1 MIRRSG
7 LLLVLAA
14 QTACAPGLAGARQ
27 TEAVAGTRDHSI
39 IEAVDMVDLQVA
51 NLFEAVEKLHPEWIR
66 GRQTNAAARDRMS
79 GQVLAG
85 NSELFVDGQRQGSI
99 DLMRSMR
106 ISEVSFIKF
115 YSASEA
121 QVKFGSR
128 NNTTAI
134 AVTTAK

>member
-1 MIRRSG
+1 MIRRWP

-14 QTACAPGLAGARQ
+14 QTACATGVAGMRHV
-27 TEAVAGTRDHSI
+27 EPVAGTRDHTI
-39 IEAVDMVDLQVA
+39 IEADDMIDLQVA

-66 GRQTNAAARDRMS
+66 GRQSNRASRDVMS
-79 GQVLAG
+79 GQILAG

-99 DLMRSMR
+99 ELMKSMR